1 MKDSAKVMEKSRGKE
16 DCPWTWL
23 PCFSLHWRYRRSL
36 CVTSERFPLPIVCSP
51 GKPHGNSVKAPCAR
65 GSPIRK
71 PGAWLGPREAEG
83 WRWPTPQV
91 QLAQFEAASDVCDQR
106 ESQITQ
112 VPPWHRCES
121 QGRKPVS
128 RGAAFQLGALASI
141 LESPQQHTPR
151 PPGKNSL
158 ILLQNSLLLLNVG
171 GLEHLASRA

>member
-71 PGAWLGPREAEG
+71 PGAWLGPREAEAG
-83 WRWPTPQV
+83 GGPRLKCSWPSLKQLLMSVIRESLRSLRCPHGTDV
-91 QLAQFEAASDVCDQR
+91 KVKAESQLAE
-106 ESQITQ
+106 
-112 VPPWHRCES
+112 
-121 QGRKPVS
+121 G
-128 RGAAFQLGALASI
+128 
-141 LESPQQHTPR
+141 QHF
-151 PPGKNSL
+151 SW
-158 ILLQNSLLLLNVG
+158 
-171 GLEHLASRA
+171 GLWLPF